1 MPIHVIIDTSYLMY
15 RSYFA
20 YPRLIDKNGVP
31 SGAFF
36 GFAKAIFAI
45 IKEYN
50 PATISFALDLQAPTW
65 RDKIFS
71 EYKAG
76 RSPMEEAMKVQLP
89 VILDWIHKVGVG
101 QVYSKEGFEAD
112 DLIKSI
118 SDDLLKNEENETYVF
133 SSDRDLYQMFT
144 TPRVSF
150 IRSKMGEYSLYNQFS
165 FDKEFGV
172 LPTQWVDYKALV
184 GDSGDNLKGV
194 EGIGP
199 KTAAKILNQVGD
211 IATLFEVMGWESTLF
226 RKQHSF
232 ETVTEFIADKKNEKL
247 LEKIFSCK
255 VQLEQ
260 TYNLATL
267 QMVEELSLPT
277 RLPEFD
283 QGLSM
288 FVDYG
293 FKSLVTTMGKTM
305 GVEAKHTPEN
315 DENALF

>member
-1 MPIHVIIDTSYLMY
+1 MAVHIIIDTSYLIY

-20 YPRLIDKNGVP
+20 YPRLTDKNGVP

-36 GFAKAIFAI
+36 GFAKAIFAV
-45 IKEYN
+45 IKEYK
-50 PATISFALDLQAPTW
+50 PVSISFALDLPKPTW
-65 RDKIFS
+65 RDKVFS

-76 RSPMEEAMKVQLP
+76 RTPMEEAMRNQIP
-89 VILDWIHKVGVG
+89 VILEWINKVSPT
-101 QVYSKEGFEAD
+101 QVYSVEGFEAD
-112 DLIKSI
+112 DLIKNI
-118 SDDLLKNEENETYVF
+118 SDDLLQHEENETYVF
-133 SSDRDLYQMFT
+133 SSDRDLYQMFV

-172 LPTQWVDYKALV
+172 LPTQWIDYKALV
-184 GDSGDNLKGV
+184 GDTGDNLKGV
-194 EGIGP
+194 DGIGP

-211 IATLFEVMGWESTLF
+211 IASLFDAMSWESKLF
-226 RKQHSF
+226 VKKHTFDTITSF
-232 ETVTEFIADKKNEKL
+232 IEDKKNEKL
-247 LEKIFSCK
+247 LEKIFTCK

-267 QMVEELSLPT
+267 QQVPGLVTPT
-277 RLPEFD
+277 RLPDFEN
-283 QGLSM
+283 GLSM
-288 FVDYG
+288 FMDYG

-305 GVEAKHTPEN
+305 GVEAKHTQEN